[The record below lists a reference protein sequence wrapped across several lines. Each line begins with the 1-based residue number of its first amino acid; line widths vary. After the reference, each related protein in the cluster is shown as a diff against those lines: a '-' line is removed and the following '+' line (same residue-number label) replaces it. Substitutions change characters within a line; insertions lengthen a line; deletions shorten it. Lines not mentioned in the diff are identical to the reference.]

1 MFYKVN
7 DKSYVLQMYEPS
19 SKEEAPRQSQ
29 LNSRLH
35 EDYGIDYFITP
46 RHGFPWQQIPAL
58 VIGRPEV
65 DNFVVS
71 YCFVCVTNRCC
82 LVCENVSSVL

>member
-1 MFYKVN
+1 
-7 DKSYVLQMYEPS
+7 MYEPS
-19 SKEEAPRQSQ
+19 SSEEALRRSQ
-29 LNSRLH
+29 LKSRLH

-71 YCFVCVTNRCC
+71 YRFVYVTKGC
-82 LVCENVSSVL
+82 SV